1 MDKEQQ
7 AAEIFGRHS
16 DDIFGFCFLRTGN
29 VHLAGHLT
37 LEAFAAVLDSPR
49 PAAVEDRSAVRA
61 EARRL
66 VDEHYRRVILDRD
79 WSNPADP
86 RAVHHRP
93 SFCWDEEKVPV
104 PPPQLPSRMHRVYDI
119 ARHSDQLSREERR
132 CFLLKFFLSKTFD
145 EISLETAIPPDQ
157 VKALV
162 QSAIKS
168 LREQLDQWSGP
179 EAGGLRAGE
188 FQSLMLEVRGCSTL
202 DEALLRGH
210 LLADL
215 PAEVAELVTG
225 HVSGCHCCS
234 LALGMLA
241 EIVPAASAPVLPDEL
256 RERLAAEL
264 AGRLA
269 GQKTGRRKSLLSTWM
284 DRLSGRRP

>member
-1 MDKEQQ
+1 MDKEPQ
-7 AAEIFGRHS
+7 AAESFGRHCQ
-16 DDIFGFCFLRTGN
+16 DIFGFCFQRIGN
-29 VHLAGHLT
+29 VRLAGHLA
-37 LEAFAAVLDSPR
+37 LEAFTAVLGAPH
-49 PAAVEDRSAVRA
+49 PAGAEDRSAIRA
-61 EARRL
+61 ESRRL
-66 VDEHYRRVILDRD
+66 VDEHYRRVFQERD

-93 SFCWDEEKVPV
+93 SFCWDEEKVPA
-104 PPPQLPSRMHRVYDI
+104 PPPQLPSRMHRVHEL
-119 ARHSDQLSREERR
+119 AQRSDRLGREERR
-132 CFLLKFFLSKTFD
+132 CFLLKFFLCKTFD
-145 EISLETAIPPDQ
+145 EISLETAIPPEQ

-162 QSAIKS
+162 QSAIKA
-168 LREQLDQWSGP
+168 LREELDQWGGR

-215 PAEVAELVTG
+215 PAEAAGPVAE

-241 EIVPAASAPVLPDEL
+241 EIVPAATPPALPDEL
-256 RERLAAEL
+256 RERLAGEL
-264 AGRLA
+264 NNRLVA
-269 GQKTGRRKSLLSTWM
+269 RDTKRRKSLLRRWL
-284 DRLSGRRP
+284 DRLSARKP

>member
-1 MDKEQQ
+1 MDQEPQ
-7 AAEIFGRHS
+7 AAELFGRHS

-29 VHLAGHLT
+29 VHLAGHLA
-37 LEAFAAVLDSPR
+37 LEAFAAVLGAPR
-49 PAAVEDRSAVRA
+49 PAGTEEHSALRA
-61 EARRL
+61 EARRI
-66 VDEHYRRVILDRD
+66 VDGHYRRVFQDRD

-93 SFCWDEEKVPV
+93 SFCWDEEKIPA

-119 ARHSDQLSREERR
+119 AQRSDQLSREERR

-162 QSAIKS
+162 QSAIKT
-168 LREQLDQWSGP
+168 LREQLDQWGGP

-215 PAEVAELVTG
+215 PAGQAELISE
-225 HVSGCHCCS
+225 HIAGCHCCN
-234 LALGMLA
+234 LALRLLS
-241 EIVPAASAPVLPDEL
+241 EVVPVPSAPVLSSEL
-256 RERLAAEL
+256 RDRLAGEL

-269 GQKTGRRKSLLSTWM
+269 REKTQPRSRFHDWLG
-284 DRLSGRRP
+284 RLSGRRP